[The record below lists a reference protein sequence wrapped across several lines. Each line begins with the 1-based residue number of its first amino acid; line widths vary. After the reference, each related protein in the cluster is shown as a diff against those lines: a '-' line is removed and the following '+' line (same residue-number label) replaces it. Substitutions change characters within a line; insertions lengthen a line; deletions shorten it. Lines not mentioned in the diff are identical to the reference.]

1 MSWSVFDD
9 PGSLKNRAKVLLDF
23 VINRQSAT
31 LAVWMGGGGAEKLFH
46 RALFKF
52 LACHAFSGAA
62 ASYISS
68 IFARGGLMGSNLLY
82 LSIEEILAPLLL
94 KNAIKTPKKKI

>member
-1 MSWSVFDD
+1 MS
-9 PGSLKNRAKVLLDF
+9 
-23 VINRQSAT
+23 
-31 LAVWMGGGGAEKLFH
+31 
-46 RALFKF
+46 
-52 LACHAFSGAA
+52 SGAA

-94 KNAIKTPKKKI
+94 KNAIKTPKKN

>member
-1 MSWSVFDD
+1 MFY
-9 PGSLKNRAKVLLDF
+9 AKY
-23 VINRQSAT
+23 T
-31 LAVWMGGGGAEKLFH
+31 
-46 RALFKF
+46 KF
-52 LACHAFSGAA
+52 LAFQAARTLFWISGQFFTSVEDEDSGAA

-94 KNAIKTPKKKI
+94 KNAIKTPKKQKLSLMKLINEEFALLIR

>member
-1 MSWSVFDD
+1 MA
-9 PGSLKNRAKVLLDF
+9 PPEYGGRRYIEAKLGPLS
-23 VINRQSAT
+23 I
-31 LAVWMGGGGAEKLFH
+31 LFGLSP
-46 RALFKF
+46 AN
-52 LACHAFSGAA
+52 SGAA

-94 KNAIKTPKKKI
+94 KNAIKTPKKQKLSLMKLINEEFALLIR

>member
-1 MSWSVFDD
+1 M
-9 PGSLKNRAKVLLDF
+9 
-23 VINRQSAT
+23 QS
-31 LAVWMGGGGAEKLFH
+31 
-46 RALFKF
+46 
-52 LACHAFSGAA
+52 SGAA

-94 KNAIKTPKKKI
+94 KNAIKTPKKKFEPHEADNEEFALLIR